1 MEYNKNEFLPSLHE
15 GKGTQ
20 FELLKLWERY
30 NPHVYD
36 EEAPARQPGFTSL
49 STITILDK
57 CKRNAKFCQ
66 VFDSGYEGVFP
77 SHSEADVYL
86 CGVVAFWSDRDP
98 RMIDDIFRMS
108 ALMRGKWNRVDYRER
123 TIEKAIGWCKEDRS
137 EYITR
142 KNEERRSM
150 ILDYWKHH

>member
-1 MEYNKNEFLPSLHE
+1 MEYDRNEFLPALNE

-20 FELLKLWERY
+20 FELLQLWGKY

-36 EEAPARQPGFTSL
+36 EEQPVRERGFTSL
-49 STITILDK
+49 DNITILDK
-57 CKRNAKFCQ
+57 CKRNGKFKQ
-66 VFDSGYEGVFP
+66 VFESGYEGVFP

-98 RMIDDIFRMS
+98 HVIDELFRMS

-123 TIEKAIGWCKEDRS
+123 TIDKAVNWCKESRS
-137 EYITR
+137 EYIKR
-142 KNEERRSM
+142 KNDERRRM
-150 ILDYWKHH
+150 ILDYWSRH